1 MNCTKC
7 GKKITTRACGA
18 DNISVY
24 WTIPNGRKRE
34 PICEDCASDLLYGT
48 EYTGLRLKFKDERK
62 KARECT
68 STRS

>member
-1 MNCTKC
+1 MKCTKC
-7 GKKITTRACGA
+7 GKEIKARACGSSFVA
-18 DNISVY
+18 VY

-34 PICEDCASDLLYGT
+34 PVCEDCASDLLYGT

-62 KARECT
+62 KARKCT